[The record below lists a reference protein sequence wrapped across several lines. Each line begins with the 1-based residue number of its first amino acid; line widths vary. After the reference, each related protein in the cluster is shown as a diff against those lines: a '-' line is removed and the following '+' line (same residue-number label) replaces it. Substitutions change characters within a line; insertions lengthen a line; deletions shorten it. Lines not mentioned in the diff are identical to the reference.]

1 MGNLVFDPF
10 KMFISNN
17 SASSDEFAT
26 FSYQKIY
33 FSLIIEESFFGF
45 FFWEKEVQIEIFS
58 LPSELRP
65 Q

>member
-10 KMFISNN
+10 KMFTSNN

-26 FSYQKIY
+26 CSYQKIY
-33 FSLIIEESFFGF
+33 FSLIIEESFSV
-45 FFWEKEVQIEIFS
+45 FWGGGKEVQIEIFS